1 MYKEFF
7 LTHIR
12 LLAGIHPTGTPVL
25 RGAQLNEFPCMENA
39 WIRIKDGSIHEI
51 GSMDQLPE
59 AVGRVP
65 SESMQGKMVLP
76 AFIDSH
82 THLVFA
88 ENREAEFE
96 ARLQG
101 LSYQEIAA
109 RGGGILNS
117 VAKLRALSESEL
129 LERALIRLA
138 ELRTLGTGALEI
150 KSGYGL
156 STEAELKMLRV
167 IRKLSEQS
175 DMDIRAT
182 FLGAHAVP
190 EEFSGQT
197 DAYVDHL
204 MRETLPAIA
213 AEGLAN
219 YVDVFCEKG
228 YFDLAQTERMM
239 EAAAKYGL
247 KPRIH
252 VNQFNAFGGVSL
264 AVKHGAVSVDHLEE
278 LNEEDLN
285 ALSGA
290 DTIATALPGCS
301 FFLGIPYTPLRKLI
315 AANAAVSVASDFNP
329 GSAPSGNMQLMLSL
343 ACIQQKLTPAEAF
356 NACTHNAA
364 AALEWQNTL
373 GSITPGKKANLMLS
387 PARTLSEWPYAF
399 GSNKVERIMIKGI
412 WR

>member
-1 MYKEFF
+1 MYKEFL

-39 WIRIKDGSIHEI
+39 WIRIKDGYIYEI

-65 SESMQGKMVLP
+65 SESLMGKMVLP
-76 AFIDSH
+76 AFVDSH

-117 VAKLRALSESEL
+117 VANLRALSEDEL

-156 STEAELKMLRV
+156 STESELKMLRV

-190 EEFSGQT
+190 GEFSGKT

-204 MRETLPAIA
+204 IRETLPAIA
-213 AEGLAN
+213 TEGLAN

-239 EAAAKYGL
+239 EAASKFGL

-278 LNEEDLN
+278 LNEEDLD

-373 GSITPGKKANLMLS
+373 GSITPGKRANLMLS

-399 GSNKVERIMIKGI
+399 GSNKVERIMINGI